1 MRRVFQEKV
10 SLSLFREGNMFDT
23 LGLIC
28 MIWWYMMLFHPLHAD
43 IQCMESDTQE
53 SLITNVNMDWR
64 KMELSWESSRNF
76 SEYTCTIMDRDV
88 EYTDI
93 EVDSPLCSFPVEIHM
108 PLHKGVFFIIE
119 VPNTNISK
127 HCTFLPGGMNGS
139 AIENFS
145 CVIYNIFLMNCT
157 WQAGR
162 EAPAD
167 TQYFL
172 YWQKSRDEE
181 EMECELYIKDENCRN
196 VGCIFQNVSIGTEKA
211 YFLVNG
217 SSKDS
222 LIQFYDE
229 YIDLYKIEIL
239 TAPLN
244 VTAHCTKD
252 SAGCIITWRPPL
264 TSHVEEAK
272 CFQYEIS
279 IQNKDEPKEEK
290 KLHRVRNDRYEFQN
304 YNKKKRYTLKIRA
317 RGKHCLVSSNW
328 GEWSEPIEFGQG
340 NDYFIFVILFLI
352 ALGTISITLLLHCL
366 FKRYCSFKNIFPPIP
381 QPRDKFNAL
390 TDAVIQTE
398 YVNLPT
404 KSHTEEITT
413 LEG

>member
-1 MRRVFQEKV
+1 
-10 SLSLFREGNMFDT
+10 MFDP

-28 MIWWYMMLFHPLHAD
+28 MIWWYMMLLRPLHAD
-43 IQCMESDTQE
+43 IQCMEYAQE
-53 SLITNVNMDWR
+53 SPLTNVNMDWR

-76 SEYTCTIMDRDV
+76 SEYKCTITDRDM
-88 EYTDI
+88 EYIDI
-93 EVDSPLCSFPVEIHM
+93 KAYSPLCNFSVGVHI

-127 HCTFLPGGMNGS
+127 QCTFLPGGMNGS

-162 EAPAD
+162 DAPAD

-172 YWQKSRDEE
+172 YWQKSREDNQ
-181 EMECELYIKDENCRN
+181 MECKLYIKDENSRN
-196 VGCIFQNVSIGTEKA
+196 MGCIFQNVSIGTEKA

-244 VTAHCTKD
+244 VAAHCTRD
-252 SAGCIITWRPPL
+252 SAGCIITWHPPL
-264 TSHVEEAK
+264 TSNNEKAK
-272 CFQYEIS
+272 CFEYEIS
-279 IQNKDEPKEEK
+279 IQNKDEPNKEK
-290 KLHRVRNDRYEFQN
+290 NPPHVRNNRYEFQN
-304 YNKKKRYTLKIRA
+304 YNEKKRYTLRIRA
-317 RGKHCLVSSNW
+317 RGKNCLVSKNW
-328 GEWSEPIEFGQG
+328 GEWSEPIEFGRG
-340 NDYFIFVILFLI
+340 EDYFIFVILFLT
-352 ALGTISITLLLHCL
+352 ALGTISITLLLYCL
-366 FKRYCSFKNIFPPIP
+366 FKRYCSFKSIFPPIP
-381 QPRDKFNAL
+381 QPRDKFNA
-390 TDAVIQTE
+390 DEDIQTE
-398 YVNLPT
+398 YVSLPT
-404 KSHTEEITT
+404 KSHTEEVARI
-413 LEG
+413 EE